1 MSVLGSIYGSA
12 AYTRNALYDRG
23 LLHSRHLEGPVI
35 SVGNLSVGGSGK
47 TPFTILLGKLLKSR
61 GIKFDVL
68 SRGYGRDTRS
78 VLLVDPSGSPR
89 EFGDEPILIARTLQA
104 PVIVGK
110 SRHEAGLFAEQKF
123 GPQLHILDDGFQHR
137 SLARDFDIVLVSS
150 RDMDDGFLPAGR
162 LREPP
167 SSLQRADAVVTAD
180 HLSQTFLLHLNK
192 PVWTIRRGVVVE
204 NSPTRP
210 IVFCGIAQPALF
222 LSQLRMAGIEPAGE
236 MVFRDH
242 HRYGPRD
249 VQSLQKLRDQRQAN
263 GFITT
268 EKDAINL
275 AERLGSLQPVAVAQV
290 TMELEDSANAVDTML
305 RMISSRSPRH
315 EKILSS
321 HE

>member
-1 MSVLGSIYGSA
+1 MSILGAVYGSVVYA
-12 AYTRNALYDRG
+12 RNALYDRG

-35 SVGNLSVGGSGK
+35 SIGNLSVGGSGK

-68 SRGYGRDTRS
+68 SRGYGRNSRG

-89 EFGDEPILIARTLQA
+89 KFGDEPLLIARTLQS
-104 PVIVGK
+104 PVIVGE
-110 SRHEAGLFAEQKF
+110 SRYGAGVFAEQKF

-137 SLARDFDIVLVSS
+137 ALARDFDIVLVSS
-150 RDMDDGFLPAGR
+150 RDMDDGFLPSGR

-167 SSLQRADAVVTAD
+167 SSLRRADAIVTSD
-180 HLSQTFLLHLNK
+180 HLSPTFFLHLNK
-192 PVWTIRRGVVVE
+192 PLWIVRRGVSVE
-204 NSPTRP
+204 APPTRP
-210 IVFCGIAQPALF
+210 IVFCGIARPATF
-222 LSQLRMAGIEPAGE
+222 ISQLRAAGIEPAGE

-249 VQSLQKLRDQRQAN
+249 VQSLQKLRDERQAN

-275 AERLGSLQPVAVAQV
+275 GEHLSKFVPVAVAQV
-290 TMELEDSANAVDTML
+290 TMELEDSANAIDAML
-305 RMISSRSPRH
+305 RMISARSPRH

>member
-1 MSVLGSIYGSA
+1 MSILGAVYGSA
-12 AYTRNALYDRG
+12 VYARNALYNRG
-23 LLHSRHLEGPVI
+23 LLRSRRLEGPVI

-68 SRGYGRDTRS
+68 SRGYGRDTRG
-78 VLLVDPSGSPR
+78 VFQVNPSGPPQQ
-89 EFGDEPILIARTLQA
+89 FGDEPLLIARVLQS
-104 PVIVGK
+104 PVIVGA
-110 SRHEAGLFAEQKF
+110 SRYDAGLFAERKF
-123 GPQLHILDDGFQHR
+123 GPQLHLLDDGFQHR

-150 RDMDDGFLPAGR
+150 HDMDDGFLPVGR

-167 SSLQRADAVVTAD
+167 SSLQRADAVVTSD
-180 HLSQTFLLHLNK
+180 HLSPTFLLHLNK

-204 NSPTRP
+204 APPTRP
-210 IVFCGIAQPALF
+210 VVFCGIARPATF
-222 LSQLRMAGIEPAGE
+222 LSQLRAAGIEPAGE

-242 HRYGPRD
+242 YRYGPRD
-249 VQSLQKLRDQRQAN
+249 VQSLQKLRDQWQAN

-275 AERLGSLQPVAVAQV
+275 GEHLSSLGPVTIAQV
-290 TMELEDSANAVDTML
+290 TMELEDSANTVDAML
-305 RMISSRSPRH
+305 RMISSRSTRH